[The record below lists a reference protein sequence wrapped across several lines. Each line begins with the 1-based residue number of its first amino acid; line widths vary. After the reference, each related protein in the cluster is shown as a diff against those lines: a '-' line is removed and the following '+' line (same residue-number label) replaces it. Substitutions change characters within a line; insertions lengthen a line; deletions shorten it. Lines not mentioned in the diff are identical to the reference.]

1 MVYIAWLVVSFILRF
16 SKKLISFLH
25 SCGVKG
31 ESENVNP
38 RLFSLVSSNLFHDE
52 PALSSLPHNLRRFK
66 GAIKKNRIVLLDQ
79 IPQLPRRAVWCHE
92 GLKLPRRVIL
102 LLEQQINFKFES
114 PTSFGSVTNII
125 IVQAGCQT

>member
-25 SCGVKG
+25 SYGVKG

-79 IPQLPRRAVWCHE
+79 IPQLPRPVERCGVMK
-92 GLKLPRRVIL
+92 G
-102 LLEQQINFKFES
+102 
-114 PTSFGSVTNII
+114 
-125 IVQAGCQT
+125 